1 MIGSQKKE
9 APAGKQGTSEKRV
22 ISQIDNTDY
31 NPQEVNSQ
39 YDPQAVKL
47 AGLYLAENAEVRGKI
62 QHLILHPD
70 EMPEKDPGGD
80 SWQPLTMADFY
91 TPREPVKYILGGIFR
106 EKSLNIVYG
115 SPGDLKSMLLQDLA
129 VCVAMGKEWLEV
141 AKWQKG
147 GSPIPTIQ
155 SPVIWLDQ
163 DQGIDEVFT
172 RFAALGKQHNA
183 PPGSPLKVYSFP
195 NPPLDANDLASVAM
209 LAARINNAKLV
220 FIDNLGTISGGIEE
234 NASAMRLVMSNL
246 RLLAETTGAAV
257 VLIHHQR
264 KGNGTIGG
272 RAGDALR
279 GHSSIEASLDLALQV
294 DREPY
299 SDQITVKSTK
309 ARSREVAPFTAYFTY
324 TTNGAGDLETAQ
336 FYSVEPEDNTSNYAI
351 EREIMAAL
359 EGNPMAITALWQA
372 VKTALPEVGRPRILD
387 QVRKLEDD
395 HRLIMTPGINNS
407 KVYSLPVRTVRSGS
421 QRFAG
426 GNCEREPKP

>member
-9 APAGKQGTSEKRV
+9 PPAGKPEGSEKRV
-22 ISQIDNTDY
+22 KSPIDNEDY
-31 NPQEVNSQ
+31 NPQEINSQ
-39 YDPQAVKL
+39 YNPQAIRL
-47 AGLYLAENAEVRGKI
+47 ASQYIQENAETRGEI

-70 EMPEKDPGGD
+70 EIPEKDPAAD

-91 TPREPVKYILGGIFR
+91 APREPVKYILGGIFR

-115 SPGDLKSMLLQDLA
+115 PPGDLKSMLLQDLA
-129 VCVAMGKEWLEV
+129 VCVSMGKQWLEV

-147 GSPIPTIQ
+147 GSPIPTVQ

-163 DQGIDEVFT
+163 DMGIDEVFT
-172 RFAALGKQHNA
+172 RFAALGKAHKA
-183 PPGSPLKVYSFP
+183 PPDIPLKVYSFQ
-195 NPPLDANDLASVAM
+195 NPPFDANDPASIAM
-209 LAARINNAKLV
+209 LATRVNDAKLIV
-220 FIDNLGTISGGIEE
+220 IDNLGTISGGIEE
-234 NASAMRLVMSNL
+234 NASGMRLTMSNL

-264 KGNGTIGG
+264 KSNGAIGS

-279 GHSSIEASLDLALQV
+279 GHSSIEAALDLALQV

-309 ARSREVAPFTAYFTY
+309 SRSREVAPFTAYFTY
-324 TTNGAGDLETAQ
+324 TTDSAGDLAAAQ
-336 FYSVEPEDNTSNYAI
+336 FYSVEPEDNASNYAI
-351 EREIMAAL
+351 EREVMAAL
-359 EGNPMAITALWQA
+359 ENNPMTITALWQA
-372 VKTALPEVGRPRILD
+372 VKTALPDVGRPRILD
-387 QVRKLEDD
+387 QIRKLESD
-395 HRLIMTPGINNS
+395 HRILMTPGINNS
-407 KVYSLPVRTVRSGS
+407 KVYSVPVRTVRSGS